1 MQQWKDVQIKLGEM
15 QMPSKSC
22 YINKNFFEFILS
34 KHMDFSEI
42 EQDFSD
48 RLCEDEYNTDYA
60 EAALDVAFDLFP
72 DAPGQDENTLMDN
85 RHEFVGEFL
94 EYVRSEVTKKW
105 ARNLG
110 MLTAE
115 EAREK
120 ANMQAEEACKYWK
133 NKINE
138 SYDKGVREA
147 IKKKDQE
154 VANARHR
161 GYLDGVDDGK
171 TEAGFE
177 FAQMSGYAFSKWK
190 LEIKPPVSD
199 MQPDLDNWTDEP
211 TAEEEQAWKEM
222 EKSIAR
228 GDK

>member
-1 MQQWKDVQIKLGEM
+1 
-15 QMPSKSC
+15 MPSKSC
-22 YINKNFFEFILS
+22 YINDSFFEFILR

-48 RLCEDEYNTDYA
+48 RIMEDEYNTDYA

-72 DAPGQDENTLMDN
+72 EGPGKDENDVMDN
-85 RHEFVGEFL
+85 RHEFVSEFIN
-94 EYVRSEVTKKW
+94 YIHNQVTIKW

-110 MLTAE
+110 MITKE
-115 EAREK
+115 EAAQK
-120 ANMQAEEACKYWK
+120 ANDQAA
-133 NKINE
+133 
-138 SYDKGVREA
+138 
-147 IKKKDQE
+147 E
-154 VANARHR
+154 VARSYKLRAERR
-161 GYLDGVDDGK
+161 YLDGVDDGK

-190 LEIKPPVSD
+190 LSIQPPVSD
-199 MQPDLDNWTDEP
+199 MQPDLDQWTDEP